1 MPEGSS
7 IGPRKLAQSD
17 LDIPSAG
24 LTDVSYWQILNR
36 SEMMAPSRGATDVGV
51 LTTCDSSNIA

>member
-24 LTDVSYWQILNR
+24 LTDVSYWHFSDVVSL
-36 SEMMAPSRGATDVGV
+36 TDDVG
-51 LTTCDSSNIA
+51 SWG

>member
-1 MPEGSS
+1 MPEGPS

-24 LTDVSYWQILNR
+24 LTDVSYWQLFGHGAM
-36 SEMMAPSRGATDVGV
+36 SELSLSGGKPDLTIATADFRV
-51 LTTCDSSNIA
+51 

>member
-17 LDIPSAG
+17 LDIQSAG
-24 LTDVSYWQILNR
+24 LTDVSYWHFFDMRPHAVN
-36 SEMMAPSRGATDVGV
+36 V
-51 LTTCDSSNIA
+51 C

>member
-17 LDIPSAG
+17 LDISSAG
-24 LTDVSYWQILNR
+24 LTDVSYWHETDMPMQ
-36 SEMMAPSRGATDVGV
+36 SRHVG
-51 LTTCDSSNIA
+51 C

>member
-24 LTDVSYWQILNR
+24 LTDVSYWPFSDMLGLVDDFR
-36 SEMMAPSRGATDVGV
+36 F
-51 LTTCDSSNIA
+51 

>member
-24 LTDVSYWQILNR
+24 LTDVSYWQIVLKKSGCGQNL
-36 SEMMAPSRGATDVGV
+36 SHDTMAAVG
-51 LTTCDSSNIA
+51 L